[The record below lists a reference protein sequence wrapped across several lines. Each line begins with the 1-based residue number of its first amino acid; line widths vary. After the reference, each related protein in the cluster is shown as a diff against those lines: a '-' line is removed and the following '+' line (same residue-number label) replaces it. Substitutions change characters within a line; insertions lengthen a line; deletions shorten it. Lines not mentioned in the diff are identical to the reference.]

1 MSFIHSDMTW
11 VEKFGGA
18 GADMIGPAGQQH
30 ILGVAATCLHY
41 TAIRGPGAGVAAT
54 FLHYTPVR
62 GPGAITVLIAHKLD
76 TSRQFHI
83 CRGLLRCSRTVQ
95 DV

>member
-30 ILGVAATCLHY
+30 VLGVAATCLQY

-54 FLHYTPVR
+54 FLHYTAIR
-62 GPGAITVLIAHKLD
+62 GPGAIMVLIAHNLA
-76 TSRQFHI
+76 TSRQVHI
-83 CRGLLRCSRTVQ
+83 TRGLLRCSRTVK